1 MVNKKWNKEQQGGG
15 ELSKEEKEGVMTFF
29 KKSIIYTIFLILFA
43 VAFMNMTFWSN
54 FIAFIFIF
62 IIHIISGFYIL
73 KDIFTNKEISEK
85 LSSNETMAFTTDNG
99 QILLVFLI
107 ILVIGFIFK
116 LVSMAMM
123 IAVFDYGRYQVPSN
137 DYNTYGM
144 SQNNRDLVNNY
155 KSSFKRTTMIFLL
168 LAFFVI
174 MPRFSPETQ
183 TIIRNTVCAMLSIAL
198 LILTIKEV
206 ISANDFLVIK
216 QRHQDLYVVLQNTDP
231 NYNAQLG
238 GLSQD
243 SKIA

>member
-1 MVNKKWNKEQQGGG
+1 MANKKWNKEQQGG

-62 IIHIISGFYIL
+62 IIHISSGLYII
-73 KDIFTNKEISEK
+73 KDIFTNESISEK

-99 QILLVFLI
+99 QILLVFII

-123 IAVFDYGRYQVPSN
+123 IAVFDYGRYQTGSN
-137 DYNTYGM
+137 NYNTYGM
-144 SQNNRDLVNNY
+144 TQQNRDLVNNY

-174 MPRFSPETQ
+174 MPRFSLETQ
-183 TIIRNTVCAMLSIAL
+183 TIIRNTVCAILSIAL
-198 LILTIKEV
+198 LGMSINEIIK
-206 ISANDFLVIK
+206 ANEFLKIK
-216 QRHQDLYVVLQNTDP
+216 QRHQDLYVVLPKTNTGDSDM
-231 NYNAQLG
+231 LI
-238 GLSQD
+238 QD